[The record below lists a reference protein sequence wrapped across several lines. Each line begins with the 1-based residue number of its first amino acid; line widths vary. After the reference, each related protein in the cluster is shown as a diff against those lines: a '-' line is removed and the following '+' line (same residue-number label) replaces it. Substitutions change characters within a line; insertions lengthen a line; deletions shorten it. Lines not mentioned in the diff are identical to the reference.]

1 MSREKIVQIAAAEN
15 GYKEDPASSN
25 KTKFGAWY
33 GINGQPWCAMFV
45 SWVYDQAGL
54 PLGKVD
60 SPKGYH
66 YCPSA
71 YNFWKA
77 NNRLTSSP
85 QPGDIVLFDWT
96 GDGKCDHTGIFVK
109 WLQEGK
115 TFQSW
120 EGNTA
125 VGDDSNGGVV
135 MLRNRNKSS
144 VKAFVNAGVIDNAS
158 FVPQPATVAK
168 GDAGSDITILQKG
181 LYDLGY
187 EITVDGAFGP
197 QTQKTLKAFQKDNGI
212 EVTGIY
218 DAVTKGA
225 LQAAL
230 SKPKVPDSKITTG
243 AYLKKGAAGA
253 AVVALQKALNK
264 NGANPAIDEDGVFG
278 NGTLE
283 AVKAFQKKQGLTADG
298 IAGPDTIGRLGIKT
312 I

>member
-1 MSREKIVQIAAAEN
+1 M
-15 GYKEDPASSN
+15 
-25 KTKFGAWY
+25 
-33 GINGQPWCAMFV
+33 
-45 SWVYDQAGL
+45 
-54 PLGKVD
+54 
-60 SPKGYH
+60 
-66 YCPSA
+66 
-71 YNFWKA
+71 
-77 NNRLTSSP
+77 
-85 QPGDIVLFDWT
+85 
-96 GDGKCDHTGIFVK
+96 
-109 WLQEGK
+109 
-115 TFQSW
+115 
-120 EGNTA
+120 
-125 VGDDSNGGVV
+125 
-135 MLRNRNKSS
+135 
-144 VKAFVNAGVIDNAS
+144 NAGVIDNAA

-197 QTQKTLKAFQKDNGI
+197 QTQKTLKAFQKDSGI
-212 EVTGIY
+212 EVTGVY

-230 SKPKVPDSKITTG
+230 SKPKVADSKITTG
-243 AYLKKGAAGA
+243 AYLKKGSTGA

-283 AVKAFQKKQGLTADG
+283 AVKTFQKKQGLTADG

>member
-15 GYKEDPASSN
+15 GYKEDPATSN

-45 SWVYDQAGL
+45 SWVYDQAGH

-144 VKAFVNAGVIDNAS
+144 VKAFVNAGVIDNNS
-158 FVPQPATVAK
+158 FVPQPVTVAK
-168 GDAGSDITILQKG
+168 GDAGSDITVLQKG

-197 QTQKTLKAFQKDNGI
+197 QTQKTLKAFQKDNSI

-253 AVVALQKALNK
+253 AVVTLQKALNK